1 MKKEIQFAKPSKQQ
15 RRNPRSRRSRLCTLI
30 LILSVVAL
38 AVGSTLMPIKI
49 SASRQDQ
56 GNASQSI
63 GSEVMQQIQALE
75 DEKDSRTPA
84 QQKIDSQ
91 LLYAIKM
98 ERSEPIA
105 SGVSS
110 LDVNVGRSDSGRVVV
125 DISARVDDQFL
136 KFVATNG
143 ADVLS
148 SSAEYHSVRVD
159 VQLASLEAIAAS
171 DNVSFI
177 QPQADYLLNQ
187 VSPAVTKTVDDVHGE
202 QDFEVR
208 AERVRQQLTKTLGG
222 AQDDPPIE
230 PPGSLTSVG
239 VRQSEGDA
247 SHRANTARGTFNVDG
262 TGVKIGVLSNGVV
275 SLASSQASGDLGP
288 VTVLPGQ
295 TGTGDEGTAMLE
307 IVHDLAPGAQLFFAT
322 ANGGPTIFAQ
332 NIRNLRLAGCDI
344 IIDDVFYFVETP
356 FQDGQDPAII
366 SNTNGGAITQA
377 VNDVTAAGALFF
389 SSAGNQGN
397 KDASIASCFQGDF
410 VDGGPNGLLAGG
422 TVNNFGGGTL
432 FDSVLA
438 ASGNPTN
445 LYWADPLGAANN
457 DYDLFVLN
465 NTGTLVVQS
474 STNLQTGTQ
483 DPFEQIGATAAAANR
498 IVVFKKTGSADRF
511 FYLTTNANGAGRLNI
526 STEGTTKG
534 HSTAAAAF
542 SVGATPAVVLGV
554 PQVPFTSADAVEA
567 FSSDGPRRLFFQ
579 ANGTA
584 FTAGDFS
591 STGGLVRQKPDIT
604 AADGVTVTGVG
615 GFGSPFFGTSAAA
628 PHAGAI
634 AALIKQAKP
643 AFTPAQIRTALTSSA
658 IDIMAAG
665 VDRDSGAGIV
675 MAYQALQA
683 AGATGQADLQTGA
696 ITASDVGGNGNGT
709 VEPGE
714 LGTLSVQLTNPEG
727 INTAT
732 AISSTVTSAT
742 SGVVVT
748 QGTSTYPD
756 IAPNASS
763 T

>member
-322 ANGGPTIFAQ
+322 AGGGPTIFAQ

-366 SNTNGGAITQA
+366 SNTNGGAIAQA

-397 KDASIASCFQGDF
+397 KDAAIASCFQGDF

-526 STEGTTKG
+526 STEGTIKG
-534 HSTAAAAF
+534 HNAVAAAF
-542 SVGATPAVVLGV
+542 SVGATPATGL
-554 PQVPFTSADAVEA
+554 PFTSASVVEA

-579 ANGTA
+579 GNGTA
-584 FTAGDFS
+584 FTPGNFT
-591 STGGLVRQKPDIT
+591 STGGLLRQKPDIT
-604 AADGVTVTGVG
+604 AADGVSVTGVG
-615 GFGSPFFGTSAAA
+615 GFGTPFFGTSAAA

-643 AFTPAQIRTALTSSA
+643 ALTPAQIRTALTTSA

-675 MAYQALQA
+675 MAYQALLSV
-683 AGATGQADLQTGA
+683 GATGQTDL
-696 ITASDVGGNGNGT
+696 
-709 VEPGE
+709 
-714 LGTLSVQLTNPEG
+714 L
-727 INTAT
+727 
-732 AISSTVTSAT
+732 
-742 SGVVVT
+742 
-748 QGTSTYPD
+748 
-756 IAPNASS
+756 
-763 T
+763 